1 MNRLQRFQRST
12 AVLSALVIVSAA
24 FAAPEIR
31 ASRSASPS
39 IAIVAAQLGVKLQS
53 QPREDFEPGV
63 SFTGTL
69 EVPEKLEAFGIK
81 GMTAGARVTAT
92 RVSLDRIVVEADQVA
107 PAPARGTTRIMLGE
121 DGKLRLPPRA

>member
-1 MNRLQRFQRST
+1 MNRLQRFQRGT
-12 AVLSALVIVSAA
+12 ALILALVIISAA

-39 IAIVAAQLGVKLQS
+39 IAIVAAQLGVKVPS
-53 QPREDFEPGV
+53 QARDDFDPGV

-81 GMTAGARVTAT
+81 GMTIGARVTAT
-92 RVSLDRIVVEADQVA
+92 RVSVDRIVVEADQVE
-107 PAPARGTTRIMLGE
+107 PTPVRGSARVIMGE
-121 DGKLRLPPRA
+121 DGKLRVPPRM